1 MLKTV
6 FLFYFFFNILICNN
20 NFKEEVFK
28 KYYIQTI
35 NYQDSQYSIALL
47 TSFNQSINYY
57 ISWLPTSNLIIHSK
71 LMNSFK
77 KDKNL
82 FYAFSFGFLFNN
94 KNIVGMSFNS
104 LKYDNIFNNVN
115 WNTYFLVNK
124 IDYKKWNFDTSIAYN
139 FNKDFSFIII
149 TNYFQRKIYKDFD
162 IGLGFNITK
171 INKISI
177 IPYLG
182 VNFNL

>member
-28 KYYIQTI
+28 KYYIKTI
-35 NYQDSQYSIALL
+35 NHQDSQYSIALL

-104 LKYDNIFNNVN
+104 LKYE
-115 WNTYFLVNK
+115 
-124 IDYKKWNFDTSIAYN
+124 
-139 FNKDFSFIII
+139 
-149 TNYFQRKIYKDFD
+149 NYTHD
-162 IGLGFNITK
+162 
-171 INKISI
+171 
-177 IPYLG
+177 
-182 VNFNL
+182 

>member
-1 MLKTV
+1 
-6 FLFYFFFNILICNN
+6 
-20 NFKEEVFK
+20 
-28 KYYIQTI
+28 
-35 NYQDSQYSIALL
+35 
-47 TSFNQSINYY
+47 
-57 ISWLPTSNLIIHSK
+57 
-71 LMNSFK
+71 MNSFK

-82 FYAFSFGFLFNN
+82 FYAFSFGFLFNK

-104 LKYDNIFNNVN
+104 LKYDNIFNNVR
-115 WNTYFLVNK
+115 WNTYFLVNE
-124 IDYKKWNFDTSIAYN
+124 IEYKKWNFDTSIAYN